1 MLLFGFSLAKH
12 QVIFISYLS
21 ELSYVMKKKLIGH
34 ISNVMSKCHNIFTE
48 NLTIFFKCRK
58 AWKCAGIQI

>member
-1 MLLFGFSLAKH
+1 
-12 QVIFISYLS
+12 
-21 ELSYVMKKKLIGH
+21 MKKKLIGH